1 MSEGF
6 APWGSDAPAVLPA
19 AFVTPQGVSILR
31 IASAAYATGPADDPP
46 NTLYAP
52 RLLGDVDLSQSA
64 LDSLGIGGRVAL
76 GLAEVA
82 LFDGDRQFSD
92 AIRFGVADGR
102 GVSIRVASAPSP
114 MASDVGT
121 PYGATKLAFR
131 GVVRAVR
138 QAEDRAARLSVV
150 DVAERLAVPL
160 QATRYAGTGGLE
172 GDASLKDRPKPVAL
186 GRCFNVPAV
195 FLGNVDLGAG
205 SLPTYQTHWR
215 AILSHDAIR
224 IRGAAQTLVGGTP
237 TTGQARD
244 WAALGCFQLGSNP
257 DGPVTADVRGDAV
270 PLYVSSTAT
279 LVRRLA
285 QSLGPALADA
295 EISADAFAF
304 ADTDL
309 PGEVGFYRGAE
320 EVSASDAVQALC
332 AGSGAVVAGGRAG
345 QLRIFDPVATAA
357 EQFALPPWWIVS
369 LRPVDLPVA
378 LRPLPRTV
386 AVDWRRN
393 WQPLTDL
400 PGSLSAADRAAL
412 AGATLGPAR
421 ADSAAITGRVA
432 VQRTWRFPGLYWAEA
447 DALARAQRWRA
458 WLEAGPRAFEIVTD
472 RYLGEIESGDIGRV
486 TFPAYGLD
494 LGARVGVIGWREQLG
509 GRRLSL
515 IVHTLP
521 ES

>member
-1 MSEGF
+1 MSEAF
-6 APWGSDAPAVLPA
+6 APWGAEAPAVLPA
-19 AFVTPQGVSILR
+19 AFVTPQGVSIYR

-64 LDSLGIGGRVAL
+64 LDSIGIGGRVAL

-82 LFDGDRQFSD
+82 LWDGDRAMAD
-92 AIRFGVADGR
+92 PIRFGVADGR
-102 GVSIRVASAPSP
+102 AVSIRVAA
-114 MASDVGT
+114 ASDPAASNVGT
-121 PYGATKLAFR
+121 GLAATKLAFR

-160 QATRYAGTGGLE
+160 QGTRYAGAGALE
-172 GDASLKDRPKPVAL
+172 GDASLKDRPKPIAL

-215 AILSHDAIR
+215 AVLAHDAVR

-237 TTGQARD
+237 AVGQARD
-244 WAALGCFQLGSNP
+244 WPALGCFQIGASP

-270 PLYVSSTAT
+270 PLYVSTTAA

-285 QSLGPALADA
+285 QSLAPALADA
-295 EISADAFAF
+295 EISADSFAF
-304 ADTDL
+304 ADTDM
-309 PGEVGFYRGAE
+309 PGEIGWFRGAE
-320 EVSASDAVQALC
+320 EISGSEAVQQIVA
-332 AGSGAVVAGGRAG
+332 ASGAVVAGGRAG
-345 QLRIFDPVATAA
+345 QLRIFDPVASAA

-369 LRPVDLPVA
+369 LRPVDLPAA

-421 ADSAAITGRVA
+421 ADSALITGRVA
-432 VQRTWRFPGLYWAEA
+432 VQRTWRFPGLYWAES
-447 DALARAQRWRA
+447 DALARAQRWLA
-458 WLEAGPRAFEIVTD
+458 WLEAGPRAFELVTD
-472 RYLGEIESGDIGRV
+472 RYLGEIECGDVGRV
-486 TFPAYGLD
+486 TYPAYGLD
-494 LGARVGVIGWREQLG
+494 LGARVGVIGWRESLG

-521 ES
+521 EI

>member
-6 APWGSDAPAVLPA
+6 APWGTEAPAVLPA
-19 AFVTPQGVSILR
+19 AFVTPQGVTILR

-52 RLLGDVDLSQSA
+52 RLLGDVELSQSA
-64 LDSLGIGGRVAL
+64 LDTLGIGGRVAL
-76 GLAEVA
+76 GLAEIG
-82 LFDGDRQFSD
+82 LFDGDRQLSD
-92 AIRFGVADGR
+92 AIRFGVSDGR
-102 GVSIRVASAPSP
+102 GVSVRVAPAVDPA
-114 MASDVGT
+114 ASNVGT
-121 PYGATKLAFR
+121 ALGAAPLAFR

-138 QAEDRAARLSVV
+138 QAEDRAARLAVV
-150 DVAERLAVPL
+150 DIAERLAVPL
-160 QATRYAGTGGLE
+160 QGTRYTGAGGLE

-186 GRCFNVPAV
+186 GRCFNVSPV

-205 SLPTYQTHWR
+205 SLPTYQSHWR
-215 AILSHDAIR
+215 AIVAHDAVR
-224 IRGAAQTLVGGTP
+224 IRGAAQAAVGGTP
-237 TTGQARD
+237 AVGQFRD
-244 WAALGCFQLGSNP
+244 WPALGVFQLGSSP

-270 PLYVSSTAT
+270 PLYVSTTAAI
-279 LVRRLA
+279 LRRLA

-295 EISADAFAF
+295 EISAESFAF
-304 ADTDL
+304 GDTDL
-309 PGEVGFYRGAE
+309 PGEIGYYRAAE
-320 EVSASDAVQALC
+320 EISAAEAAQEIA
-332 AGSGAVVAGGRAG
+332 AASGAVLAGGRAG

-357 EQFALPPWWIVS
+357 EQFALPPWWIIA
-369 LRPVDLPVA
+369 LRPVDLPAA
-378 LRPLPRTV
+378 LRPIPRTV
-386 AVDWRRN
+386 AVAWRRN
-393 WQPLTDL
+393 WTVLTDL

-421 ADSAAITGRVA
+421 ADSALITGRVA
-432 VQRTWRFPGLYWAEA
+432 VQRTWRFPGLYWAES

-494 LGARVGVIGWREQLG
+494 LGVRVGVIGWRESLG
-509 GRRLSL
+509 ARRLSL